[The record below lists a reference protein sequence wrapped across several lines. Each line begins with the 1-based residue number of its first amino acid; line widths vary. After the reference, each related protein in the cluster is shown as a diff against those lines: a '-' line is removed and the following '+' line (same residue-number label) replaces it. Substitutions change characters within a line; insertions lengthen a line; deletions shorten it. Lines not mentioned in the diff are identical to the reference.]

1 MTLKAVYPGTFDPI
15 TLGHQDL
22 VRRAASMFDEV
33 ILAVADSRAKKP
45 FFTLDERVLTD
56 APRGPFARTSKPLAL
71 VSHKCSASATTR
83 SPVENSIS

>member
-45 FFTLDERVLTD
+45 FFNQLIPICSMRVAPLT
-56 APRGPFARTSKPLAL
+56 
-71 VSHKCSASATTR
+71 
-83 SPVENSIS
+83 VEYL